1 MGMTLI
7 TGGARSGKS
16 ALAVR
21 IASAWDGAVTLV
33 ATAEARDEEMEAK
46 IARHR
51 ADRPTSWRV
60 VEETVDVAGAV
71 GSAPEVDL
79 VILDCLTLWVS
90 NLLERGV
97 PADEIPSLASAAS
110 SIGSARSSPVIVVT
124 NEVGDGIVPMEA
136 ESRAYRDCMGFVNSV
151 FGREADRVL
160 LVVAGRPVALGD
172 PQEVIADVLGLAR

>member
-21 IASAWDGAVTLV
+21 IASAWNGAVTFI
-33 ATAEARDEEMEAK
+33 ATAEDRDDEMAAK

-51 ADRPTSWRV
+51 ADRPASWRV
-60 VEETVDVAGAV
+60 VEETVDVAGALD
-71 GSAPEVDL
+71 SAPEADL

-90 NLLERGV
+90 NLIERGV
-97 PADEIPSLASAAS
+97 AADEIPSIAAEASKIA
-110 SIGSARSSPVIVVT
+110 SARSSPVIVVT

-136 ESRAYRDCMGFVNSV
+136 ESRAYRDCMGFVNSE
-151 FGREADRVL
+151 FGSDADRVL
-160 LVVAGRPVALGD
+160 LVVAGRPVTLGD
-172 PQEVIADVLGLAR
+172 PQEVIADVLGR